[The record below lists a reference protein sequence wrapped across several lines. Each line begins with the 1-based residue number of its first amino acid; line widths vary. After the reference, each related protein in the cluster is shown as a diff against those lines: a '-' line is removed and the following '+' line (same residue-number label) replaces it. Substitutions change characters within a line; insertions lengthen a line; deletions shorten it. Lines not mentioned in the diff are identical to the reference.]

1 MDIKDTLNL
10 PKTAFPMR
18 AALAE
23 REPVQLKAWQA
34 AQTYEA
40 VLARNAQGEKFILH
54 DGPPY
59 ANGSIHQGH
68 FLDKILKDMVVKFQN
83 QAGRL
88 SDYVPGWDCH
98 GLPIE
103 LQVDK
108 LLGSKKRELTPG
120 QFRRACRK
128 YAEEQVEVQKR
139 EFQRLGVFARW
150 DVPYLTMAFAYE
162 AQIVRELAEFV
173 RRGALYRRKRPVHW
187 CPRDCTALAEAEVEY
202 ADKTSPSIYVSFPAL
217 DAAGLAKAA
226 PALAGRK
233 LGIAAWTTTPWTIPA
248 NFAIVANPEIEYVVY
263 DLPGRHAVVVAKDLL
278 GPFLRAVA
286 PEELGHPERVL
297 AHFTGKDL
305 DGVTYRHPL
314 LPDRIGR
321 VVMGAHATT
330 EAGTGLVHTAPG
342 HGEDDFNVGTRYGL
356 PIFSPVDGQGRFT
369 SEVGIEGLTGVKVF
383 DANERII
390 QLLDFAHALLNPGGK
405 ALPYHHSYP
414 HCWRC
419 KQPVI
424 FRATDQWWLGLDLP
438 MALQGPGGPKTTLR
452 KAALEAIDEIAARD
466 GFIPAWGKERIR
478 GMVENRPDWCVSRQR
493 SWGVP
498 IPVAYCAS
506 CREPFVSAAAMEH
519 VADLF
524 EKEGADAWFDRPLT
538 ELLPAGSKC
547 AKCGGTSLEKETD
560 ILDVWFDSGSSFAA
574 VLASGRWPGLRAP
587 ADLYLEG
594 SDQHRGWFNSS
605 LMIGVG
611 AHGKAPYRMLLT
623 HGFVVDGAGH
633 KMSKSLGNAVDPQ
646 GMVKKYGAEVIRL
659 WVAASDYRDDVR
671 LSNGIL
677 DSLAEGY
684 RKIRNTLR
692 YCLSQ
697 LYDFEPAND
706 TVAEDGLS
714 PLDRWALSRLERY
727 RAQVIR
733 AYETFEFHRVYHAT
747 VELCATDLSAFY
759 FDVLK
764 DRTYCS
770 GKDWPERRAAQT
782 VLLRVAEGLCQ
793 LLAPIAS
800 FTAEEAW
807 QELPKT
813 VPARP
818 ASVFLAGLPAPQPQ
832 LADDSLEEEFR
843 YLALFREA
851 VNARLEEKRA
861 AKELGKATEAE
872 VTLLLARDAAA
883 GLEGEVAEKYE
894 AQLADL
900 FLCAKVE
907 VETARDLRSP
917 DGAPRMVDARVRKSG
932 EKSCERCWRALHD
945 VGEDPRHPTL
955 CRRCARAVSGW
966 AA

>member
-248 NFAIVANPEIEYVVY
+248 NFAIVANPEIEYVAY

-278 GPFLRAVA
+278 EPFLRAVA

-438 MALQGPGGPKTTLR
+438 MALQGPGAPKTTLR

-770 GKDWPERRAAQT
+770 GKDWLERRAAQT

>member
-187 CPRDCTALAEAEVEY
+187 CPRDSTALAEAEVEY

-248 NFAIVANPEIEYVVY
+248 NFAIVANPEIEYVAY

-278 GPFLRAVA
+278 EPFLRAVA

-438 MALQGPGGPKTTLR
+438 MALQGPGAPKTTLR

-574 VLASGRWPGLRAP
+574 VLTSGRWPGLRAP

-770 GKDWPERRAAQT
+770 GKDWLERRAAQT